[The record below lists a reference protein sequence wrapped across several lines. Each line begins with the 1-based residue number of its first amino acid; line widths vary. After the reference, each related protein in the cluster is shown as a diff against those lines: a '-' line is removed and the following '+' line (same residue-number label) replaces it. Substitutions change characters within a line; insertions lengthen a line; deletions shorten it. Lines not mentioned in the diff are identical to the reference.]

1 MDNLNYMPRASVG
14 IVVFKDE
21 EVLLVKNLASS
32 SHAKEIYGLPAG
44 KVEPGETEVH
54 AAMRELKEE
63 TGLVSTEEDLHE
75 FPNNYY
81 IASIALK
88 DGVSEWGF
96 RVFLCKRYSG
106 EIQSSMDTAPEWVAI
121 HDLDNYTLLPNVKVA
136 ILEGLK
142 NL

>member
-1 MDNLNYMPRASVG
+1 MLRASVG
-14 IVVFKDE
+14 IIVFNGGK
-21 EVLLVKNLASS
+21 VLLVKNLASS
-32 SHAKEIYGLPAG
+32 SHAKEIHGLPAG
-44 KVEPGETEVH
+44 KVDPGETEVH
-54 AAMRELKEE
+54 AAMRELREE
-63 TGLVSTEEDLHE
+63 TGLITTEADLHE

-106 EIQSSMDTAPEWVAI
+106 EIQSSRDTAPEWVTI
-121 HDLDNYTLLPNVKVA
+121 QDLDNYTLLPNVKVA